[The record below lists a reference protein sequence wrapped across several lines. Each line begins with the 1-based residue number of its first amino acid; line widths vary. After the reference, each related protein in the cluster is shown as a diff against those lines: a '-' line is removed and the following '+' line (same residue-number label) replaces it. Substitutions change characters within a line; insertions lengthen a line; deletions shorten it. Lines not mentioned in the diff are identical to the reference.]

1 MTLEERIN
9 RSVCRLAVLD
19 RLFSLEGLKDA
30 VHVGSCDKEALQAGI
45 GELILATYEDLEPIS
60 NAPVEVTNWEPEGER
75 TAQPAAG

>member
-45 GELILATYEDLEPIS
+45 GELIMATYEDLEPIS
-60 NAPVEVTNWEPEGER
+60 HAPAAVTNLG
-75 TAQPAAG
+75 AGLGHAA